1 MSAEMV
7 KCKLNGEF
15 EIILPKHRADRP
27 DWYTDEGWEK
37 PRLKALHKEIK
48 RQVKA
53 GMNPVVYYVGAE
65 EGEMP
70 ALCQMWGARVVMFEP
85 NPLVLPN
92 IKAIW
97 DANKLELPYGFF
109 VGFASNETDLDP
121 TNRDPLAVGFVKEW
135 PTAAFGDVIGDHG
148 FKELYQQADAFPQ
161 VKMDDVM
168 EMYELDPPTIISFD
182 CEGSEWQVMK
192 GAGSILERFKPVIFA
207 SISPEFMFHQWD
219 QYSRDFRNWI
229 MDRGYDEKLLEYLHE
244 LHCVYTPREA

>member
-1 MSAEMV
+1 MTEMV
-7 KCKLNGEF
+7 KCTLNGEF
-15 EIILPKHRADRP
+15 KITIPKHRADRP

-37 PRLKALHKEIK
+37 PRLQKLHAEIK
-48 RQVKA
+48 RQVA
-53 GMNPVVYYVGAE
+53 NGIRPVVYYVGAE

-97 DANKLELPYGFF
+97 EANNLDTPYGFF
-109 VGFASNETDLDP
+109 VGFASNKTDLNP
-121 TNRDPLAVGFVKEW
+121 PNQDPLAVGFTTEW
-135 PTAAFGDVIGDHG
+135 PEASYGEVIGDHG

-161 VKMDDVM
+161 ITLDDVAKQ
-168 EMYELDPPTIISFD
+168 LDPPTIISFD

-192 GAGSILERFKPVIFA
+192 GAVDIMNTYHPVIFA
-207 SISPEFMFHQWD
+207 SISPEFMFHQFN

-229 MDRGYDEKLLEYLHE
+229 MDHGYSEELIEYKHE
-244 LHCVYTPREA
+244 LHTVYNPR